1 MHAKPY
7 WQYYRVCDSF
17 QNGGRVGRRAM
28 FGISTCWWHNRV
40 NQGDEIAKGVLELG
54 LDGIEL
60 EYRITETQFRRMSSQ
75 LQKDLN
81 VITIHN
87 YFPFPENYPNAK
99 PSGDLFLLSAPDKDE
114 RLRAVQYSIRTIE
127 HAHDLGA
134 KVVIL
139 HLGRVDMPNRV
150 SEIRTL
156 LEKDNTHQDERL
168 AFIKKQRN
176 ERRSIHQRHLDA
188 VLFSLDALNR
198 EAEQR
203 GLFLGIENR
212 YHLHEIPDFD
222 EMEAILEQFHGGNIR
237 YWHDVGHAFAQEGMG
252 IIPQKD
258 LLTAFSEMLIGIH
271 LHDAEG
277 LDDHLAPGQGEIDF
291 KLIKPFLKP
300 SHIRILEVHS
310 TAGERD
316 LLEGIQYLRLSG
328 IV

>member
-1 MHAKPY
+1 
-7 WQYYRVCDSF
+7 
-17 QNGGRVGRRAM
+17 M

-40 NQGDEIAKGVLELG
+40 NQGDEIAEGALELG

-60 EYRITETQFRRMSSQ
+60 EYRIPETQFRRMRPQ
-75 LQKDLN
+75 LLKDLN

-87 YFPFPENYPNAK
+87 YFPFPENLSNAK
-99 PSGDLFLLSAPDKDE
+99 PSGDLFLLSAPDKEE
-114 RLRAVQYSIRTIE
+114 RLRAVQYSIRTME
-127 HAHDLGA
+127 HAQDLGA
-134 KVVIL
+134 KAVIL
-139 HLGRVDMPNRV
+139 HLGRVDMPNPIP
-150 SEIRTL
+150 EIRVL
-156 LEKDNTHQDERL
+156 LERGETHQEERL
-168 AFIKKQRN
+168 TFINKQRR
-176 ERRSIHQRHLDA
+176 ERRSLHQGHLDA
-188 VLFSLDALNR
+188 VLFSLEALNK

-222 EMEAILEQFHGGNIR
+222 ELEAILEQFHGGSIR
-237 YWHDVGHAFAQEGMG
+237 YWHDVGHASAQENMG

-258 LLTAFSEMLIGIH
+258 LLTAYSEMLIGIH

-291 KLIKPFLKP
+291 KEIKPFLDP

-310 TAGERD
+310 TVGERD
-316 LLEGIQYLRLSG
+316 LLEGIQYLKSFG

>member
-1 MHAKPY
+1 
-7 WQYYRVCDSF
+7 
-17 QNGGRVGRRAM
+17 M

-40 NQGDEIAKGVLELG
+40 NQGDEIAEGVLELG

-60 EYRITETQFRRMSSQ
+60 EYRITETQFRRMRPRLKQ
-75 LQKDLN
+75 DLN
-81 VITIHN
+81 VMTIHN
-87 YFPFPENYPNAK
+87 YFPFPENLPNAK

-114 RLRAVQYSIRTIE
+114 RLRAVQYSIRTVE

-134 KVVIL
+134 RVVIL
-139 HLGRVDMPNRV
+139 HLGRVDMPNPI
-150 SEIRTL
+150 SEIRAL
-156 LEKDNTHQDERL
+156 SEKDNTHPDERL
-168 AFIKKQRN
+168 AFIKKHRS
-176 ERRSIHQRHLDA
+176 ERRSLHQRHLDA

-222 EMEAILEQFHGGNIR
+222 EMEAILEQFRGGSIR
-237 YWHDVGHAFAQEGMG
+237 YWHDVGHASAQENMG
-252 IIPQKD
+252 IIAQKD
-258 LLTAFSEMLIGIH
+258 LLTAFSEMMIGIH

-291 KLIKPFLKP
+291 KEIKPFLEP

-310 TAGERD
+310 TVGERD
-316 LLEGIQYLRLSG
+316 LSKGVQYLKSSG

>member
-1 MHAKPY
+1 
-7 WQYYRVCDSF
+7 
-17 QNGGRVGRRAM
+17 M

-40 NQGDEIAKGVLELG
+40 KQGDEIAREALELG

-60 EYRITETQFRRMSSQ
+60 EYRITETQFRQMRPQ
-75 LQKDLN
+75 LKKDLK
-81 VITIHN
+81 VMTIHN
-87 YFPFPENYPNAK
+87 IFPFPESFPNEK
-99 PSGDLFLLSAPDKDE
+99 PSGDLFLLSAPDKVE
-114 RLRAVQYSIRTIE
+114 RLRAIEYSIRTIE

-139 HLGRVDMPNRV
+139 HLGRVDMPNPIF
-150 SEIRTL
+150 EIRAL
-156 LEKDNTHQDERL
+156 LEKDNTHPDERL
-168 AFIKKQRN
+168 AFIKKQRS

-198 EAEQR
+198 EAEQK

-222 EMEAILEQFHGGNIR
+222 EIETILKQFRGGSIR
-237 YWHDVGHAFAQEGMG
+237 YWHDVGHAFAQENMG

-258 LLTAFSEMLIGIH
+258 LLTAYSEMLIGVH

-277 LDDHLAPGQGEIDF
+277 LDDHRAPGQGEIDF
-291 KLIKPFLKP
+291 REVKSFLKP

-310 TAGERD
+310 TVGKRD
-316 LLEGIQYLRLSG
+316 LLEGIQTLKSSG

>member
-1 MHAKPY
+1 
-7 WQYYRVCDSF
+7 
-17 QNGGRVGRRAM
+17 M

-40 NQGDEIAKGVLELG
+40 NQGDEIVEAVLELG

-60 EYRITETQFRRMSSQ
+60 EYRITETQFRRMRPQ
-75 LQKDLN
+75 LKKDLN

-87 YFPFPENYPNAK
+87 YFPYPENFPNAK
-99 PSGDLFLLSAPDKDE
+99 PSGDLFLLSAPYKDE

-139 HLGRVDMPNRV
+139 HLGRVDMPNPIF
-150 SEIRTL
+150 EIRAL
-156 LEKDNTHQDERL
+156 LEKDNAYPDERL
-168 AFIKKQRN
+168 ALIKKQRS

-188 VLFSLDALNR
+188 VLFSLEALNR
-198 EAEQR
+198 EAEKR

-222 EMEAILEQFHGGNIR
+222 EMGAILEQFRGGSIR
-237 YWHDVGHAFAQEGMG
+237 YWHDVGHASAQENMG

-258 LLTAFSEMLIGIH
+258 LLTAYSEMLIGIH

-291 KLIKPFLKP
+291 KQIKPFLEP

-310 TAGERD
+310 KVGERD
-316 LLEGIQYLRLSG
+316 LLKGIQYLKSSG